1 MIGFYFMKEILGK
14 RILWVTAHPDD
25 ESFLAAGTIAA
36 NAAAGGE
43 NVLFC
48 ATHGER
54 GLAYVEE
61 GFDRSR
67 IKEVRKAELLAVVRH
82 LGIGQL
88 EMGHF
93 PDGLLEDCVEELND
107 ALARFVCDFDFD
119 VMVSFG
125 EDGVT
130 GHRDHI
136 AVGRVARRIASE
148 RKVSFVE
155 FARPKDLDIMEY
167 LAPKRINGVYRLEGA
182 VANEANLWVAA
193 NAELKLEAL
202 RLHASQFRGLDP
214 YRVFPKEIAEH
225 LLGNEYFYAE
235 ILTED

>member
-36 NAAAGGE
+36 NAASGGR

-107 ALARFVCDFDFD
+107 ALARFVCDLDFD
-119 VMVSFG
+119 VIVSFG

-136 AVGRVARRIASE
+136 AVGRVARRAADE

-167 LAPKRINGVYRLEGA
+167 LAPKRINGVYSLDG
-182 VANEANLWVAA
+182 VIANEANLWVAA
-193 NAELKLEAL
+193 DAELKLEAL

-214 YRVFPKEIAEH
+214 YRVFPREIAEH